1 MALISAH
8 LNAESFWWW
17 QCNVTNITNV
27 TAPPPTN
34 RYLSGDM
41 KQPKGATEI

>member
-1 MALISAH
+1 MQNHSGGDSVMLPT
-8 LNAESFWWW
+8 LPMLL
-17 QCNVTNITNV
+17 
-27 TAPPPTN
+27 PPPPPPN